1 MSYVY
6 CAKILL
12 YSSDKKH
19 VFVMCHVRDRN
30 VNNGICYC
38 AHMFYLLRVLH
49 ILIGDSFA
57 CH

>member
-1 MSYVY
+1 
-6 CAKILL
+6 
-12 YSSDKKH
+12 
-19 VFVMCHVRDRN
+19 MCHVRDRI

-38 AHMFYLLRVLH
+38 AHMFYLLRVPH